1 MNILKKTFS
10 SLFETRNTI
19 RNTFKK
25 VFVGTTIDKESIE
38 LIENCLL
45 STDISWN
52 VTEKI
57 IKKIKNNF
65 DKDLSWE
72 EQLGKILKEILV
84 CSSSIEFKKV
94 ILMIGVNGAGKTTSS
109 AKLANYLKGNNKQVS
124 LVGSDTFRAA
134 AIKQL
139 KLWSDK
145 LNVEF
150 ISNSKTSDPASV
162 VYDGVNSGL
171 SKKLDH
177 IIVDTAGR
185 LQNSIN
191 LMNELQKI
199 FNVTKKLT
207 DEISVVINL
216 DANIGQNSLSQVEE
230 FNKYI
235 PIDSIILNKMDGTAR
250 GGIAISIID
259 KFKIPVSYLGVGEKI
274 DNIIPFDIDNYIS
287 SLIEESNN

>member
-10 SLFETRNTI
+10 NLFETRNKI
-19 RNTFKK
+19 RDTFKK
-25 VFVGTTIDKESIE
+25 AFSGSALDEEKIE
-38 LIENCLL
+38 LIEDCLL
-45 STDISWN
+45 STDISWS

-57 IKKIKNNF
+57 VKKIKEDF
-65 DKDLSWE
+65 DKNLSWE
-72 EQLGKILKEILV
+72 EQLTKILKRILD
-84 CSSSIEFKKV
+84 SSNTIEYKKV

-109 AKLANYLKGNNKQVS
+109 AKLANFLKDNNKQVS

-171 SKKLDH
+171 SKNIDH
-177 IIVDTAGR
+177 IIIDTAGR

-199 FNVTKKLT
+199 YNVTKKIT
-207 DEISVVINL
+207 DKITVVINL
-216 DANIGQNSLSQVEE
+216 DANIGQNSLRQVEE

>member
-10 SLFETRNTI
+10 NLFETRNKI
-19 RNTFKK
+19 RDTFKK
-25 VFVGTTIDKESIE
+25 AFSGSALDEDKIE
-38 LIENCLL
+38 LIEDCLL
-45 STDISWN
+45 STDISWS

-57 IKKIKNNF
+57 VEKIKKNF
-65 DKDLSWE
+65 DRNLSWE
-72 EQLGKILKEILV
+72 EQLTEILKGILV
-84 CSSSIEFKKV
+84 SSNIAEYKKV

-109 AKLANYLKGNNKQVS
+109 AKLANFLKDNNKQVS

-171 SKKLDH
+171 SKNIDH

-199 FNVTKKLT
+199 YNVTKKLT
-207 DEISVVINL
+207 DQITVVINL
-216 DANIGQNSLSQVEE
+216 DANIGQNSLKQVEE

>member
-10 SLFETRNTI
+10 NLFETRNKI

-25 VFVGTTIDKESIE
+25 VFSGSALDEEKIE
-38 LIENCLL
+38 LIEDCLL
-45 STDISWN
+45 STDISWS

-57 IKKIKNNF
+57 VKKIKEDF
-65 DKDLSWE
+65 DKNLSWE
-72 EQLGKILKEILV
+72 EQLTKILKRILD
-84 CSSSIEFKKV
+84 SSNTIEYKKV

-109 AKLANYLKGNNKQVS
+109 AKLANFLKDNNKQVS

-171 SKKLDH
+171 SKNIDH
-177 IIVDTAGR
+177 IIIDTAGR

-199 FNVTKKLT
+199 YNVTKKLT
-207 DEISVVINL
+207 DKITVVINL
-216 DANIGQNSLSQVEE
+216 DANIGQNSLRQVEE

-274 DNIIPFDIDNYIS
+274 HNIIPFDIDNYIS

>member
-10 SLFETRNTI
+10 NLFETRNKI
-19 RNTFKK
+19 RDTFKK
-25 VFVGTTIDKESIE
+25 AFSGSALDEDKIE
-38 LIENCLL
+38 LIEDCLL
-45 STDISWN
+45 STDISWS

-57 IKKIKNNF
+57 IEKIKKNF
-65 DKDLSWE
+65 DKNLSWE
-72 EQLGKILKEILV
+72 EQLTEILKGILV
-84 CSSSIEFKKV
+84 SSNIAEYKKV

-109 AKLANYLKGNNKQVS
+109 AKLANFLKDNNKQVS

-171 SKKLDH
+171 SKNIDH

-199 FNVTKKLT
+199 YNVTKKLT
-207 DEISVVINL
+207 DQITVVINL
-216 DANIGQNSLSQVEE
+216 DANIGQNSLKQVEE

-259 KFKIPVSYLGVGEKI
+259 KFKIPVSYIGVGEKI

>member
-10 SLFETRNTI
+10 NLFETRNKI
-19 RNTFKK
+19 RDTFKK
-25 VFVGTTIDKESIE
+25 VFSGSALDEEKIE
-38 LIENCLL
+38 LIEDCLL
-45 STDISWN
+45 STDISWS

-57 IKKIKNNF
+57 VKKIKEDF
-65 DKDLSWE
+65 DKNLSWE
-72 EQLGKILKEILV
+72 EQLTKILKRILD
-84 CSSSIEFKKV
+84 SSNTIEYKKV

-109 AKLANYLKGNNKQVS
+109 AKLANFLKDNNKQVS

-171 SKKLDH
+171 SKNIDH
-177 IIVDTAGR
+177 IIIDTAGR

-199 FNVTKKLT
+199 YNVTKKLT
-207 DEISVVINL
+207 DKITVVINL
-216 DANIGQNSLSQVEE
+216 DANIGQNSLRQVEE

>member
-10 SLFETRNTI
+10 NLFETRNKI

-25 VFVGTTIDKESIE
+25 VFSGTTLDEEKIE

-52 VTEKI
+52 ATEKI
-57 IKKIKNNF
+57 VKKIKNNF
-65 DKDLSWE
+65 DKNLSWE
-72 EQLGKILKEILV
+72 EQLARILKEILV
-84 CSSSIEFKKV
+84 SSTFVELKKV

-109 AKLANYLKGNNKQVS
+109 AKLASFLKGNNKQVS

-139 KLWSDK
+139 KLWADK

-199 FNVTKKLT
+199 YNVTKKLT
-207 DEISVVINL
+207 DEITVVINL
-216 DANIGQNSLSQVEE
+216 DANIGQNSLKQVEE

-259 KFKIPVSYLGVGEKI
+259 KFKIPVSYLGIGEKI

-287 SLIEESNN
+287 SLIEEGNN

>member
-10 SLFETRNTI
+10 NLFETRNKI
-19 RNTFKK
+19 RDTFKK
-25 VFVGTTIDKESIE
+25 AFSGSALDEDKIE
-38 LIENCLL
+38 LIEDCLL
-45 STDISWN
+45 STDISWR

-57 IKKIKNNF
+57 IEKIKKNF
-65 DKDLSWE
+65 DKNLSWE
-72 EQLGKILKEILV
+72 EQLTKILKGILV
-84 CSSSIEFKKV
+84 SSNIAEYKKV

-109 AKLANYLKGNNKQVS
+109 AKLANFLKDNNKKVS

-171 SKKLDH
+171 SKNIDH

-199 FNVTKKLT
+199 YNVTKKLT
-207 DEISVVINL
+207 NQITVVINL
-216 DANIGQNSLSQVEE
+216 DANIGQNSLKQVEE

>member
-10 SLFETRNTI
+10 NLFETRNKI
-19 RNTFKK
+19 RDTFKK
-25 VFVGTTIDKESIE
+25 VFSGSALDEEKIE
-38 LIENCLL
+38 LIEDCLL
-45 STDISWN
+45 STDISWS

-57 IKKIKNNF
+57 VKKIKEDF
-65 DKDLSWE
+65 DKNLSWE
-72 EQLGKILKEILV
+72 EQLTKILKRILD
-84 CSSSIEFKKV
+84 SSNTIEYKKV

-109 AKLANYLKGNNKQVS
+109 AKLANFLKDNNKQVS

-171 SKKLDH
+171 SKNIDH
-177 IIVDTAGR
+177 IIIDTAGR

-199 FNVTKKLT
+199 YNVTKKIT
-207 DEISVVINL
+207 DKITVVINL
-216 DANIGQNSLSQVEE
+216 DANIGQNSLRQVEE

-287 SLIEESNN
+287 

>member
-25 VFVGTTIDKESIE
+25 VFAGTTIDKENIE

-84 CSSSIEFKKV
+84 CSSAIEFKKV

-274 DNIIPFDIDNYIS
+274 DNIIPFDVDNYIS